1 MLYEVVMIANRKPVF
16 VKDKQRESF
25 LNVIHNRLER
35 GKSSLIIG
43 TYGCGKTGL
52 LGQIRPKKRVAWV
65 NAVQPVHLILS
76 EILDQLGRKVN
87 PRNLQNKGLYLNMIL
102 EQKFVLLIDEANDL
116 RPEFYPYLKR
126 IIDSGS
132 PAVMAG
138 LDDDKR
144 SIEVFMSEH
153 HPDILSR
160 FRILKLKSVGSE
172 DLKAQMQRFEPD
184 AVDIL
189 YGASGGNLRIFHD
202 LCDDCADKAVEMKS
216 EKVTTAIAVMFV

>member
-1 MLYEVVMIANRKPVF
+1 MIANRKESY
-16 VKDKQRESF
+16 VKDKLRESF
-25 LNVIHNRLER
+25 INVINNRIER

-52 LGQIRPKKRVAWV
+52 LRQIKPKKRVAWV
-65 NAVQPVHLILS
+65 NSVQPVHLILAN
-76 EILDQLGRKVN
+76 ILDQLGRKVN
-87 PRNLQNKGLYLNMIL
+87 ARNLQNKGLYLDMVT
-102 EQKFVLLIDEANDL
+102 EQSFVLLIDEANDL

-138 LDDDKR
+138 LDDRKR
-144 SIEVFMSEH
+144 NIEAYLSENV
-153 HPDILSR
+153 PDIHSR
-160 FRILKLKSVGSE
+160 FRILKLQSVGSE
-172 DLKAQMQRFEPD
+172 DLKASMTRFEPD

-189 YGASGGNLRIFHD
+189 YGAAGGNMRIFHD

-216 EKVTTAIAVMFV
+216 EKVTVAIAVMFV

>member
-1 MLYEVVMIANRKPVF
+1 
-16 VKDKQRESF
+16 
-25 LNVIHNRLER
+25 
-35 GKSSLIIG
+35 
-43 TYGCGKTGL
+43 
-52 LGQIRPKKRVAWV
+52 
-65 NAVQPVHLILS
+65 
-76 EILDQLGRKVN
+76 
-87 PRNLQNKGLYLNMIL
+87 MIL

-189 YGASGGNLRIFHD
+189 YGAAGGNLRIFHD

-216 EKVTTAIAVMFV
+216 EKVSTHS